1 MGRFQHILVP
11 LDFTPKNQEA
21 LDVAREL
28 AVADEAR
35 ITLLHIVQSI
45 SDSTDD
51 TLEGFYKSLKKKA
64 VLRLEEYA
72 APLRKEQIDVTVQVL
87 VGKPARKIVT
97 EASVEGVSLIVLSS
111 HALGDADN
119 EKGWATVSY
128 QVSVFCRCPVLLVK

>member
-45 SDSTDD
+45 ST
-51 TLEGFYKSLKKKA
+51 
-64 VLRLEEYA
+64 
-72 APLRKEQIDVTVQVL
+72 
-87 VGKPARKIVT
+87 ARTI
-97 EASVEGVSLIVLSS
+97 
-111 HALGDADN
+111 
-119 EKGWATVSY
+119 
-128 QVSVFCRCPVLLVK
+128 R